1 MAVAPAACMPLGLY
15 METYCIYSDKMTSDP
30 TWEHIIPLSLG
41 GHDDFVITV
50 DRKINCDIGSKID
63 GRLSNDFLI
72 LFDRDRAAAKG
83 YSRKHPR
90 PVVKSASLK
99 DGTPVHAIF
108 GKDGLELFDLKRMT
122 SLERRDCRGQTI
134 QLRNDSIS
142 TDIYM
147 MFVAKVALAAG
158 YFVYGENFRK
168 YVDHSEF
175 RLIMN
180 MDKNNLPTN
189 SKALAYHRFY
199 EPSNDDINYH
209 IKSLA
214 TELGDC
220 SSVVILP
227 SQDRFGVA
235 VGVLGMFLGFIS
247 VPAESKHLPNEKAYR
262 YGHCIY
268 LQDGQLYR
276 YSFDHVREKMIE
288 MIEQ

>member
-1 MAVAPAACMPLGLY
+1 
-15 METYCIYSDKMTSDP
+15 METYCIYTDKMTSDP
-30 TWEHIIPLSLG
+30 SREHIIPLSLG
-41 GHDDFVITV
+41 GHDDFAINV
-50 DRKINCDIGSKID
+50 DRKFNCDIGSKID

-72 LFDRDRAAAKG
+72 LFDRDRTAAKG
-83 YSRKHPR
+83 YSGKHPR

-99 DGTPVHAIF
+99 DGPPIHAIF
-108 GKDGLELFDLKRMT
+108 SKDGLELFDLKTMA

-134 QLRNDSIS
+134 ELRNISIS
-142 TDIYM
+142 IDIDM

-158 YFVYGENFRK
+158 YFVYGETFRK

-189 SKALAYHRFY
+189 LKALAYNRFY

-209 IKSLA
+209 IKRLA
-214 TELGDC
+214 TEIGAC
-220 SSVVILP
+220 SSVIILP
-227 SQDRFGVA
+227 SQNRIGVS
-235 VGVLGMFLGFIS
+235 VGVLGRFLGFIS
-247 VPAESKHLPNEKAYR
+247 VPAESNHLPNEKAYR

-276 YSFDHVREKMIE
+276 YS
-288 MIEQ
+288 